1 MTVDLRRRPDEII
14 CKMSFL
20 HRRRLIAAIVTM
32 LVLFSGAPV
41 AQAHE
46 KWFFSGEIPDLA
58 ARGFLTAYCLSA
70 VAVAVAVTLI
80 GGFFWRRRQ
89 QRDLVPGPES
99 LGASESGLTRFYAL
113 VPLIIGVHFAVPLL
127 VLGVQGKLFSP
138 NNQLDAPWNLLLGT
152 LEIAIA
158 LSFLYGGLTRLF
170 AAALALLWVIA
181 GVFLSWEIA
190 FENLHYLGAAAFFFC
205 TGRGPQSIDRML
217 FPALEP
223 SPALAAHAMTLLRV
237 SIGLGFAFVA
247 FTEKLANPALATAFL
262 EQYTLNFTAAL
273 GVPLSDRAFIWC
285 AGTTEL
291 LIGLFL
297 AFGIFPRV
305 IIVAA
310 WGIIN
315 LTLTIF
321 SWVEL
326 VGHLPIYGIMAVLL
340 VWSPSPQMTA
350 RWSRS
355 VLGRE
360 P

>member
-1 MTVDLRRRPDEII
+1 MRV
-14 CKMSFL
+14 FH
-20 HRRRLIAAIVTM
+20 HRGWTTASVTM
-32 LVLFSGAPV
+32 LALFGAIPS
-41 AQAHE
+41 AFAHE
-46 KWFFSGEIPDLA
+46 KWFLSGPQPDLMPQ
-58 ARGFLTAYCLSA
+58 GFLTSFCLSG
-70 VAVAVAVTLI
+70 VAVAAVVTVA
-80 GGFFWRRRQ
+80 GWFFWKKRRK
-89 QRDLVPGPES
+89 RDLIPGPES
-99 LGASESGLTRFYAL
+99 LGATEAGLTRFYAL
-113 VPLIIGVHFAVPLL
+113 VPFILGMHFAVPLL

-138 NNQLDAPWNLLLGT
+138 NNQPDAPWHLLIGT

-170 AAALALLWVIA
+170 ATALGLLWVYA
-181 GVFLSWEIA
+181 AASLGGEIA
-190 FENLHYLGAAAFFFC
+190 LENLHYLGAAAFFYC

-223 SPALAAHAMTLLRV
+223 SPVLARHAMTALRA
-237 SIGLGFAFVA
+237 SLGLGFAFVA
-247 FTEKLANPALATAFL
+247 FSEKLANPALAHAFL
-262 EQYTLNFTAAL
+262 AEYALNFTKAL
-273 GVPLSDRAFIWC
+273 GIPLSDSAFIWC

-326 VGHLPIYGIMAVLL
+326 VGHLPIYGILAVLL
-340 VWSPSPQMTA
+340 IWAPSEKMDTLWA
-350 RWSRS
+350 RS
-355 VLGRE
+355 VLGRDS
-360 P
+360 